1 MSSLGTL
8 LQFLLYSYNRY
19 RDETHMIS
27 ICIIIYMHESHQLDQ
42 KFENREVPM
51 SCNIH
56 GTRDIRFLRGFS
68 GVSRQ
73 VKVVHDALG
82 LMVQCA
88 DKSKYC
94 DGKSGC

>member
-1 MSSLGTL
+1 MNSLGTL

-19 RDETHMIS
+19 RNETRIIF
-27 ICIIIYMHESHQLDQ
+27 ICKIIYMHESHQFDQ
-42 KFENREVPM
+42 KFESRAVPI

-56 GTRDIRFLRGFS
+56 GTIDIRFLRGFA